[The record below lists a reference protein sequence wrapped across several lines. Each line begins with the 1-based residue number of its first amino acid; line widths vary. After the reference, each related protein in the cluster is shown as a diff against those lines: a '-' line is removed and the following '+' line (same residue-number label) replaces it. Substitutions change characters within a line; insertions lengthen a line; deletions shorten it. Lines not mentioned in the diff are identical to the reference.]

1 MGQLALVR
9 IDARLIHGQVCTQ
22 WLYRTGAKKIY
33 IIDDTIAGDAFLSE
47 IFYMATPV
55 GTKLEVITAEEAGRR
70 WKEDGLGD
78 TEPIFVLFKGMK
90 MAHKAYYAGFQ
101 YPSLQVGSIGGGAG
115 RKNVLGPISFSDE
128 DARMFDEM
136 VRDGLDGYFQPVPDD
151 KKTPWADVKAKHYP
165 DM

>member
-33 IIDDTIAGDAFLSE
+33 IVDDTIARDEFLAE

-55 GTKLEVITAEEAGRR
+55 GTKLEVITAEEAGKR
-70 WKEDGLGD
+70 WAENGLGD

-90 MAHKAYYAGFQ
+90 MAYKAYYAGFK
-101 YPSLQVGSIGGGAG
+101 YPSLQVGSIGG
-115 RKNVLGPISFSDE
+115 ISFSDE

-136 VRDGLDGYFQPVPDD
+136 VKDGLDGYFQPVPDD
-151 KKTPWADVKAKHYP
+151 RKTPWADVKEKHYP

>member
-70 WKEDGLGD
+70 WKEDGLGG
-78 TEPIFVLFKGMK
+78 EW
-90 MAHKAYYAGFQ
+90 
-101 YPSLQVGSIGGGAG
+101 SGGYGTD
-115 RKNVLGPISFSDE
+115 LC
-128 DARMFDEM
+128 
-136 VRDGLDGYFQPVPDD
+136 PV
-151 KKTPWADVKAKHYP
+151 
-165 DM
+165 